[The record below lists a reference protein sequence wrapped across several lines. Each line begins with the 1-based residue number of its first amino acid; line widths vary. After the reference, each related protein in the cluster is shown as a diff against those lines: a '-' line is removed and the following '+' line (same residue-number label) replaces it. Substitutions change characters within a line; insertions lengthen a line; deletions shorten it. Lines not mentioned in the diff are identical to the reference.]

1 VFHLSSLGWD
11 LLLAS
16 PSGTMRGRQA
26 VVQAGVDRRLFL
38 LFCEH
43 VMKKTCFFVAPIG
56 RPDSVVRH
64 RSDRVLDVLIRP
76 TLTRLGYRVIRID
89 RLAVMGSLSVQI
101 RALLRQ
107 SDLVIADLTGA
118 NANVFYELGFRHATD
133 KPCLQLIEEGE
144 QIPFDVADIRT
155 IFIDSSSKP
164 RLGRAVL
171 TLAEQVRAAETHH
184 RAPVNAPSEA
194 ELAAYLSEP
203 VALELESV
211 DAPHSSQPSFATVE
225 LQHQDSG
232 VAAAGADEM
241 TDKQH
246 DAPEPRHTT
255 PARLPVDKG
264 YLWRRFLP
272 MAA

>member
-1 VFHLSSLGWD
+1 
-11 LLLAS
+11 
-16 PSGTMRGRQA
+16 
-26 VVQAGVDRRLFL
+26 
-38 LFCEH
+38 
-43 VMKKTCFFVAPIG
+43 MKKTCFFIAPIG

-76 TLTRLGYRVIRID
+76 TLIRLGYRVIRMD

-144 QIPFDVADIRT
+144 HIPFDVADIRT
-155 IFIDSSSKP
+155 IFVDSSSES
-164 RLGRAVL
+164 RLEKAIP

-194 ELAAYLSEP
+194 ELAAFLSEP
-203 VALELESV
+203 VSLEPEIV
-211 DAPHSSQPSFATVE
+211 DATHSSQPSLAAVE
-225 LQHQDSG
+225 LQHQESG
-232 VAAAGADEM
+232 VAETLADEM
-241 TDKQH
+241 TEKQH
-246 DAPEPRHTT
+246 NAPASRHTAPT
-255 PARLPVDKG
+255 RLPVDKG